1 MKSGFVEFNNT
12 KFYYEIDGSGVPL
25 VFVHA
30 GIADSRMWNE
40 QFNEFAK
47 KYQTIRYDRRGF
59 GKTKMVAGDF
69 SLHDDL
75 HGVLKALDIKEAI
88 FVGCS
93 QGGKTVI
100 NFALEHPEMTKALVL
115 VGSGPGG
122 FVFDGEEPKQYAE
135 IEKAEQAGDL
145 ALVNEL
151 EIQVWV
157 DGQGRTP
164 EQVNPKVRELALD
177 MNWIALQTPQNLG
190 NEIALEPAA
199 VNRLSEIQ
207 VPTLVLIG
215 DIDTNWS
222 LACSDFLAENIPNAE
237 KIVMKGV
244 AHLPNMEKP
253 QEFNG
258 HVMRFLSRIASD

>member
-1 MKSGFVEFNNT
+1 MKNGFVEYNNA
-12 KFYYEIDGSGVPL
+12 KLYYEIDGSGVPL

-40 QFNEFAK
+40 QFDVFAK
-47 KYQTIRYDRRGF
+47 KYQVIRYDRRGF

-69 SLHDDL
+69 SLHGDL
-75 HGVLKALDIKEAI
+75 HGVLQALNIKEAV
-88 FVGCS
+88 FVACS
-93 QGGKTVI
+93 QGGKTAI

-157 DGQGRTP
+157 DGQGRTA

-177 MNWIALQTPQNLG
+177 MNRIALETPQDLG
-190 NEIALEPAA
+190 REIALEPAA

-207 VPTLVLIG
+207 VPTLVIIG
-215 DIDTNWS
+215 DIDTDWS
-222 LACSDFLAENIPNAE
+222 IACSDFLAENIPNA
-237 KIVMKGV
+237 KKVVMNDV

-253 QEFNG
+253 EEFNG
-258 HVMRFLSRIASD
+258 HVLEFLNQI